1 MDDNIDEQVEDLF
14 GRYGIQGT
22 LVAGGPT
29 LYQFWN
35 NGKECFFVAGDL
47 EGDEIPYRA
56 SLLAGGLPKGF
67 PFREDNFDAVV
78 LNEKLRWQ
86 KWQHIREQDTLS
98 REAGLV
104 GTRMKLHEVL
114 ACTAWME
121 MPKRHDGLN
130 YIPTSE
136 HREKWRAMRTVWPVE
151 QDPQGEVFWAR
162 PGDYPARHGVRMF
175 VEPGFGVRLR
185 FYNRGDAAAFFEKL
199 GATYSYDGPNGERK
213 NNLRAELKRLREQVE
228 ARERSSRSLEGK

>member
-14 GRYGIQGT
+14 GRYGIQGVQKT

-47 EGDEIPYRA
+47 EDDEILYRA
-56 SLLAGGLPKGF
+56 SLLAGGLPKDF

-98 REAGLV
+98 HEAGLV
-104 GTRMKLHEVL
+104 GTRMKLHAVL
-114 ACTAWME
+114 AGTDWME

-130 YIPTSE
+130 FIPTSE
-136 HREKWRAMRTVWPVE
+136 HREKWRAMRTVWPTK
-151 QDPQGEVFWAR
+151 DGDFWV
-162 PGDYPARHGVRMF
+162 PSGSYIARHGVRLY
-175 VEPGFGVRLR
+175 VEPGYGVRLR
-185 FYNRGDAAAFFEKL
+185 VHRREDAVNLFTDLNAA
-199 GATYSYDGPNGERK
+199 YSCNDPNGERK
-213 NNLRAELKRLREQVE
+213 NNLRAELKRRREQVE
-228 ARERSSRSLEGK
+228 ARERELRSLEGK